1 MVEIAVTSPKKIN
14 RFYKEVSLKQEDE
27 GWHLLLDGRAAKTP
41 ARNPLCAWPKALA
54 DKIAAEWQGQGEEI
68 DFLQMPITR
77 LLMTVLDGNEET
89 ITFWHETP
97 TRFIGTDLLTY
108 RAEKP
113 EALRALEDEVWNPYC
128 EWAAK
133 DLGIKLTRTTSL
145 TALPPLAETLEAL
158 ETLSAGLDPAR
169 ALILA
174 LACEMTGSAVLGF
187 ALLEGFTSAEEVF
200 AASHLGET
208 FQEQRWGED
217 AEALQRRANQ
227 LAEFKN
233 LQLYLGL
240 LSSRDN

>member
-1 MVEIAVTSPKKIN
+1 LVEIAVTSPKKIN

-41 ARNPLCAWPKALA
+41 ARNPLCAAPKALA
-54 DKIAAEWQGQGEEI
+54 EKITTEWHGQGEEI
-68 DFLQMPITR
+68 DFLQMPLTR
-77 LLMTVLDGNEET
+77 LLMTVLDGKEET
-89 ITFWHETP
+89 ITVWRETP
-97 TRFIGTDLLTY
+97 ARFIGTDLLTY
-108 RAEKP
+108 RAENP
-113 EALRALEDEVWNPYC
+113 EALQALEDEVWNPYC
-128 EWAAK
+128 DWAAK
-133 DLGIKLTRTTSL
+133 GLGIELARTTSL
-145 TALPPLAETLEAL
+145 MALPPLQTSLASVNEITAK
-158 ETLSAGLDPAR
+158 LDPAE

-208 FQEQRWGED
+208 FQEKRWGED
-217 AEALQRRANQ
+217 AEALQRRASQ